1 MHHLDWLEDAAARR
15 RAARALKW
23 SIGLTLALYLI
34 PFGALLAYPLLLLS
48 TLFHELGHGA
58 MAIVTGGSFESLAI
72 YADGSG
78 VAAHRGSGGDGVRAL
93 TAAGGLVGP
102 AIVAAMAFVAGRSA
116 RGARVFLVAIG
127 LALAVT
133 LALVV
138 RNGFG
143 VVFTGAVVVAALGL
157 GIRASTGT
165 AQLGCVFLAT
175 QLALS
180 VFSRADYLFTD
191 VAVTGGGTM
200 PSDTAVI
207 AASLGGA
214 YWMWGLACGAFSLA
228 VLGAGAAWFLRVLA
242 DPKPGLSGLRPR
254 TDPASNR

>member
-48 TLFHELGHGA
+48 TLFHELGHGVMA
-58 MAIVTGGSFESLAI
+58 MVTGGSFESLAI

-78 VAAHRGSGGDGVRAL
+78 VASHRSSGGDGVRAL

-116 RGARVFLVAIG
+116 RGARVFLLAIG
-127 LALAVT
+127 LALAIAV
-133 LALVV
+133 AMVV
-138 RNGFG
+138 RNPFG
-143 VVFTGAVVVAALGL
+143 VVFTGAVVVTALGL
-157 GIRASTGT
+157 GIRGSAGT
-165 AQLGCVFLAT
+165 TQLGCVFLAT

-200 PSDTAVI
+200 PGDTAVI
-207 AASLGGA
+207 ARSLGGT

-228 VLGAGAAWFLRVLA
+228 VLGAGAAWFLHVLA
-242 DPKPGLSGLRPR
+242 DPKPGLAGLRPR
-254 TDPASNR
+254 SE

>member
-1 MHHLDWLEDAAARR
+1 
-15 RAARALKW
+15 
-23 SIGLTLALYLI
+23 
-34 PFGALLAYPLLLLS
+34 
-48 TLFHELGHGA
+48 
-58 MAIVTGGSFESLAI
+58 
-72 YADGSG
+72 
-78 VAAHRGSGGDGVRAL
+78 VASHRGSGGGSVRAL

-102 AIVAAMAFVAGRSA
+102 AVVAAMAFMAGRSA
-116 RGARVFLVAIG
+116 RGARVFLLTIG
-127 LALAVT
+127 LALAIT

-157 GIRASTGT
+157 GVRGSAGT

-207 AASLGGA
+207 AASVGGA

-242 DPKPGLSGLRPR
+242 DPAPGLSGLRPR
-254 TDPASNR
+254 SGAR